1 MNTVLTIAG
10 GEIRLW
16 RRTRVAVLAVSAFAI
31 VLVVSC
37 LLTAQRMSHAAEERT
52 RQQATAEETFLSQP
66 ERHPHRM
73 VHYGHYAFRP
83 PPPLSIVDPGV
94 DAMTGQSIFLEGHR
108 QNTAMFSDAHASAD
122 LGGLGSLTP
131 ALVYQFLLPLLLI
144 AIGHAVMVRERES
157 RTLGPL
163 LAQGVTGREL
173 YAGKSLALLG
183 VAAVMLVPM
192 LLMSAYGAL
201 RGESLAA
208 SLGLFGIYA
217 LYALVWCS
225 AVVLVSTLAEARG
238 VALGIL
244 VSLWLASTLVVPPLA
259 VATTD
264 VAVPS
269 EGKAQSDLRMQ
280 AEQRELGDGHNASDP
295 AFAKLRAN
303 LLAQYDVEDVAD
315 LPINFRGVVAQ
326 SSEASLTELMTRYAE
341 ERMAL
346 ELRQSSRA
354 ATFGWLSPTMAVS
367 SASRAVA
374 GTDLETHHRFMRE
387 TEALRYDFVQG
398 LNRAHAEQLAYS
410 DDINRSRDPDAERR
424 TRVSTENWKVLES
437 FRFEPDPAGVR
448 WGRASSGALPL
459 LVWLGVFTVL
469 GVVFSDRVKP

>member
-1 MNTVLTIAG
+1 MSTVLTIAS

-16 RRTRVAVLAVSAFAI
+16 RRTRVAVLAVSVFAI

-37 LLTAQRMSHAAEERT
+37 LLTALRISKAAEERS
-52 RQQATAEETFLSQP
+52 RQQAAAEETFLSQP

-83 PPPLSIVDPGV
+83 PPPLAIVDPGV

-144 AIGHAVMVRERES
+144 VIGHAVMVREREA

-163 LAQGVTGREL
+163 LAQGVTGRQL
-173 YAGKSLALLG
+173 YAGKSAALLG

-192 LLMSAYGAL
+192 LLMSAYGVL
-201 RGESLAA
+201 WGESFAA
-208 SLGLFGIYA
+208 SLGLFGIYVA
-217 LYALVWCS
+217 YALVWCS
-225 AVVLVSTLAEARG
+225 AIVLVSTLGKARG

-244 VSLWLASTLVVPPLA
+244 ASLWLTSTLVVPPLA
-259 VATTD
+259 VATAD

-280 AEQRELGDGHNASDP
+280 AEIRKLGDGHNAADP

-303 LLAQYDVEDVAD
+303 LLALYDVEDVAD

-326 SSEASLTELMTRYAE
+326 SSEASLTELMNRYAE

-354 ATFGWLSPTMAVS
+354 AIFGWLSPTMAVS

-374 GTDLETHHRFMRE
+374 GTDLGTHHRFMRE
-387 TEALRYDFVQG
+387 TEALRFDFVQG
-398 LNRAHAEQLAYS
+398 LNRVHAQQLAYS
-410 DDINRSRDPDAERR
+410 DDIHRSRDPDAERR
-424 TRVSTENWKVLES
+424 TRVSAENWQVLES
-437 FRFEPDPAGVR
+437 FRFEPDPAGPR
-448 WGRASSGALPL
+448 WRRASASVLPL
-459 LVWLGVFTVL
+459 LAWLGVFTVL
-469 GVVFSDRVKP
+469 GFASSGRVKP

>member
-1 MNTVLTIAG
+1 MKTLFTIAG
-10 GEIRLW
+10 GEIQLW

-37 LLTAQRMSHAAEERT
+37 LLTAQRMNHAAEERT
-52 RQQATAEETFLSQP
+52 RQQTTAEETFLAQP

-94 DAMTGQSIFLEGHR
+94 DATTGQSIFLEGHR
-108 QNTAMFSDAHASAD
+108 QNTAMFSDARASAD

-144 AIGHAVMVRERES
+144 AIGHGVMVREREA

-163 LAQGVTGREL
+163 LAQGVTGRQL

-192 LLMSAYGAL
+192 LLLSAYGVL
-201 RGESLAA
+201 QGEHLAA

-217 LYALVWCS
+217 AYALVWCS
-225 AVVLVSTLAEARG
+225 AVALVSTLAETRG
-238 VALGIL
+238 VALGVL
-244 VSLWLASTLVVPPLA
+244 ASLWLASTLVVPPLA
-259 VATTD
+259 VATTG

-269 EGKAQSDLRMQ
+269 EGKALSDLRMQ
-280 AEQRELGDGHNASDP
+280 AELRALGDGHNAADP
-295 AFAKLRAN
+295 AFAQLRAN
-303 LLAQYDVEDVAD
+303 LLAQYHVEDVAD
-315 LPINFRGVVAQ
+315 LPINIRGVVAQ
-326 SSEASLTELMTRYAE
+326 SSEASLTELMNRYAE

-354 ATFGWLSPTMAVS
+354 ALFGWLSPTIAVS
-367 SASRAVA
+367 SASRTVA
-374 GTDLETHHRFMRE
+374 GTDLETHHRFLRE
-387 TEALRYDFVQG
+387 TEALRFAFVQG
-398 LNRAHAEQLAYS
+398 LNQVHAEKLAYS
-410 DDINRSRDPDAERR
+410 DDINRSRDAESERR
-424 TRVSTENWKVLES
+424 TRVSTENWRVLES
-437 FRFEPDPAGVR
+437 FRFEPDPAKLR
-448 WGRASSGALPL
+448 WSRASTDSLPL
-459 LVWLGVFTVL
+459 LVWLGVFIGL
-469 GVVFSDRVKP
+469 GVISSGRVKP